1 MTSNEHQLER
11 ALDALPREK
20 MPQRDLWQGIEL
32 GIEQQQHAGTEKT
45 HKAPPRFAIAASF
58 AVVAMAGWLVIQ
70 QLNVE
75 PTQESIAP
83 SAEQLASVLSSQ
95 HQIQRDQLLVSLE
108 GQPALTE
115 NWQEQLQE
123 LDDAAAAI
131 KAALAQDP
139 NNAAL
144 LKMLQNVYQQQISL
158 IERVHSPKWR
168 QI

>member
-1 MTSNEHQLER
+1 M
-11 ALDALPREK
+11 
-20 MPQRDLWQGIEL
+20 
-32 GIEQQQHAGTEKT
+32 
-45 HKAPPRFAIAASF
+45 
-58 AVVAMAGWLVIQ
+58 
-70 QLNVE
+70 
-75 PTQESIAP
+75 
-83 SAEQLASVLSSQ
+83 LSSQ
-95 HQIQRDQLLVSLE
+95 HQTQRDQLLVSLE